1 MAMVNIKG
9 LDKAEVLLALWKS
22 SRMQGMSFL
31 GFLATGE
38 LTLEQAKKEVE
49 ERLNASAVCG
59 ERRCY
64 FDYLNGRV
72 LKVDI
77 SQDEFDSRL
86 YDRDNG
92 ENAAQRAIDKL
103 RHPQDPVIGQESEMC
118 RTESREVTLLRA
130 AKEFLIMLHNSEYYD
145 CMACTVHYD
154 DADCDGYCLIDDI
167 TACLCELEF
176 EEATQNEKDI

>member
-38 LTLEQAKKEVE
+38 LTLEQAKEEVE
-49 ERLNASAVCG
+49 GRLNASAVCG

-103 RHPQDPVIGQESEMC
+103 RHPQDPVICQESEMC

-130 AKEFLIMLHNSEYYD
+130 AKEFLIMLHNSEY
-145 CMACTVHYD
+145 
-154 DADCDGYCLIDDI
+154 
-167 TACLCELEF
+167 
-176 EEATQNEKDI
+176 Q

>member
-1 MAMVNIKG
+1 MTERIIVTERITDFRNRMSLSVIIRYNKIQIKEDKSMAMVNIKG
-9 LDKAEVLLALWKS
+9 LDKAEVLWALWKS

-38 LTLEQAKKEVE
+38 LTLEQAEKEVE

-86 YDRDNG
+86 YERVYFG
-92 ENAAQRAIDKL
+92 EWRQRA
-103 RHPQDPVIGQESEMC
+103 RS
-118 RTESREVTLLRA
+118 
-130 AKEFLIMLHNSEYYD
+130 
-145 CMACTVHYD
+145 
-154 DADCDGYCLIDDI
+154 
-167 TACLCELEF
+167 
-176 EEATQNEKDI
+176 